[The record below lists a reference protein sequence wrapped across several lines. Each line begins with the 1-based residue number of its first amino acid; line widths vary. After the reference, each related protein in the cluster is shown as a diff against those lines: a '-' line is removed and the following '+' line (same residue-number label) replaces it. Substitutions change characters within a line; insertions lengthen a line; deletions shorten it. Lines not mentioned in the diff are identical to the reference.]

1 MSREDWERIRA
12 EARRLRSEIE
22 DFVHREGDFL
32 GAEVMDV
39 GLGAAKKLGNFG
51 LRAERLAFD
60 KNKAATTEGWP
71 LA

>member
-1 MSREDWERIRA
+1 MSREDWDRIRA

-22 DFVHREGDFL
+22 DFVHRESEFL
-32 GAEVMDV
+32 GSEVVDV
-39 GLGAAKKLGNFG
+39 GLGAVKRLSKFA

-60 KNKAATTEGWP
+60 KNKSATSEGWP